1 MGVQAAQSGPHLL
14 DGLLEEEEYCE
25 QRKITIRT
33 ARKERQR
40 CDASPWVKLG
50 KKIYYLGA
58 GTPEFQAWLK
68 KRVQQS
74 ARGGEL

>member
-1 MGVQAAQSGPHLL
+1 MNTQVAQSGPHLL
-14 DGLLEEEEYCE
+14 DGLLEEEEYCR

-40 CDASPWVKLG
+40 GDASPWMKLG
-50 KKIYYLGA
+50 KKIFYLDA
-58 GTPEFQAWLK
+58 GTSEYQVWLK

-74 ARGGEL
+74 ARGR